1 MKNII
6 FLICIIVMLSC
17 YNKNNDSSFIALDS
31 PLSFQNIGIKQ
42 YIPNEVN
49 NKKYYIVNTNIAKL
63 YFIYQNIEYIY
74 VASTNSNSLFLYL
87 DTNNISFYDNTF
99 YSFLSKK
106 NKLSDEVLNKLN
118 IIFNITNK

>member
-6 FLICIIVMLSC
+6 FLICIIFILSC
-17 YNKNNDSSFIALDS
+17 SNKNNDSSFIALDS
-31 PLSFQNIGIKQ
+31 PLSFQTIGIKQ

-63 YFIYQNIEYIY
+63 DFTYQNIEYIY

-106 NKLSDEVLNKLN
+106 NKLSDEVLKDLH

>member
-63 YFIYQNIEYIY
+63 DFIYQNIEYIY
-74 VASTNSNSLFLYL
+74 VASTNSNSLFVYL
-87 DTNNISFYDNTF
+87 GTNSIYFYNDTF